1 MKSEVLGTQQHPSTT
16 PHPAPTGATV
26 ALASVASAS
35 TVTPAATAAA
45 AGPAPSGI
53 YPLFDSREA
62 FAARIA
68 LARRAT
74 RTLDVQYYIWRND
87 TTGALLFDALCDAAD
102 RGVRVRLLLDDNNT
116 SDLDEVLAGLDA
128 HPRIEVR
135 LFNPFALR
143 RPRIVGYLTD
153 FFRLNRRMH
162 NKSFTVDG
170 EATIV
175 GGRNIGDEY
184 FGATGDVLFVD
195 LDVLA
200 VGPIVADVA
209 QDFERYWT
217 SKPACPAERLLP
229 RRDGRPSVWRA
240 RSRHRRAS
248 DPRRVAYLAS
258 VGELTFES
266 DLRARRLP
274 LIWAPTHMVSDDP
287 AKVCDRGVRKAY
299 LPRQIVAIVGAPR
312 ATFDIVSPY
321 FVPGASGVRTFARL
335 ARQGVRVR
343 VLTNAFEATDVAAV
357 HAGYSKRRK
366 ALLEAGVA
374 LYELRRSSVA
384 IGAAERPEHHMGRL
398 GSSGSSLHAKTFAV
412 DGTRVFVGSY
422 NFDPRSA
429 KLNTELGFVIDSA
442 PLTQHIAT
450 TFESAVPGNAYEVRL
465 TPAGSLYWI
474 ERGAAG
480 EIRHDV
486 EPGTRW
492 WQRALVTLL
501 GMLPLEWML

>member
-1 MKSEVLGTQQHPSTT
+1 MNGEALDTRQTAAAIPDD
-16 PHPAPTGATV
+16 APQ
-26 ALASVASAS
+26 
-35 TVTPAATAAA
+35 PPAAA

-53 YPLFDSREA
+53 HPLFDSREA
-62 FAARIA
+62 FAARLA
-68 LARRAT
+68 LAQRAT
-74 RTLDVQYYIWRND
+74 RSLDVQYYIWRND
-87 TTGALLFDALCDAAD
+87 TTGRLLFEALCAAAD

-116 SDLDEVLAGLDA
+116 SDLDEVLATLDA
-128 HPRIEVR
+128 HPGIEVR

-143 RPRIVGYLTD
+143 RPRILGYLTD

-162 NKSFTVDG
+162 NKSFTADR
-170 EATIV
+170 ETTIV

-184 FGATGDVLFVD
+184 FGATGAVLFVD

-209 QDFERYWT
+209 DDFERYWT
-217 SKPACPAERLLP
+217 SRAACPVERLLP
-229 RRDGRPSVWRA
+229 RRRA
-240 RSRHRRAS
+240 VRSMWHATGTRRTGAHPVR
-248 DPRRVAYLAS
+248 DAYLSAI
-258 VGELTFES
+258 GELAFE
-266 DLRARRLP
+266 RALAEGRLP
-274 LIWAPTHMVSDDP
+274 LTWAPTHMVSDDP
-287 AKVCDRGVRKAY
+287 AKVFDRGVRKAY
-299 LPRQIVAIVGAPR
+299 LPRQIVALVGAPR

-343 VLTNAFEATDVAAV
+343 VLTNAFEATDVAPV

-374 LYELRRSSVA
+374 LYELRRGAGA
-384 IGAAERPEHHMGRL
+384 IGAAARSEHHAGRL

-442 PLTQHIAT
+442 ALTQHIAA
-450 TFESAVPGNAYEVRL
+450 TFEQAVPGNAYEVRL
-465 TPAGSLYWI
+465 TPNGALYWI
-474 ERGAAG
+474 ERNAAG
-480 EIRHDV
+480 EVRHDV

>member
-1 MKSEVLGTQQHPSTT
+1 MNGE
-16 PHPAPTGATV
+16 
-26 ALASVASAS
+26 ALDARPDAAS
-35 TVTPAATAAA
+35 TPDDAPRAPPAA
-45 AGPAPSGI
+45 AGPEPSGI
-53 YPLFDSREA
+53 HPLFDSREA
-62 FAARIA
+62 FAARLA
-68 LARRAT
+68 LAQRAT
-74 RTLDVQYYIWRND
+74 RSLDVQYYIWRND
-87 TTGALLFDALCDAAD
+87 TTGRLLFEALCAAAE

-116 SDLDEVLAGLDA
+116 SDLDEILATLDA
-128 HPRIEVR
+128 HPGIEVR

-162 NKSFTVDG
+162 NKSFTADR
-170 EATIV
+170 ETTIV

-209 QDFERYWT
+209 DDFERYWA
-217 SKPACPAERLLP
+217 SKAACPVERLLP
-229 RRDGRPSVWRA
+229 RRRAA
-240 RSRHRRAS
+240 RSLWHATG
-248 DPRRVAYLAS
+248 PRRPGAHPARDAYVAAI
-258 VGELTFES
+258 GELAFG
-266 DLRARRLP
+266 RALVERRLP
-274 LIWAPTHMVSDDP
+274 LTWAPTHMVSDDP
-287 AKVCDRGVRKAY
+287 AKVFDRGVRKAY
-299 LPRQIVAIVGAPR
+299 LPRQIVAIVGTPR

-374 LYELRRSSVA
+374 LFELRRTSAV
-384 IGAAERPEHHMGRL
+384 IGAAERGGHHAGRL

-429 KLNTELGFVIDSA
+429 KLNTELGFVIESA
-442 PLTQHIAT
+442 ALTQHIAA
-450 TFESAVPGNAYEVRL
+450 TFENAVPGNAYEVRL
-465 TPAGSLYWI
+465 TPQGTLYWI
-474 ERGAAG
+474 ERGAGG
-480 EIRHDV
+480 EVRHDV

-492 WQRALVTLL
+492 WQRALVRLL
-501 GMLPLEWML
+501 GKLPLEWLL

>member
-1 MKSEVLGTQQHPSTT
+1 MNGEALDTQRI
-16 PHPAPTGATV
+16 AATV
-26 ALASVASAS
+26 PNDAPQA
-35 TVTPAATAAA
+35 PAAA

-53 YPLFDSREA
+53 HPLFDSREA
-62 FAARIA
+62 FAARLA
-68 LARRAT
+68 LAQRAT
-74 RTLDVQYYIWRND
+74 RSLDVQYYIWRND
-87 TTGALLFDALCDAAD
+87 TTGRLLFEALCAAAD

-116 SDLDEVLAGLDA
+116 SDLDDVLASLDA
-128 HPRIEVR
+128 HPGVEVR

-143 RPRIVGYLTD
+143 RPRILGYLTD

-162 NKSFTVDG
+162 NKSFTADR
-170 EATIV
+170 ETTIV

-184 FGATGDVLFVD
+184 FGATGAVLFVD

-200 VGPIVADVA
+200 VGPIVAEVA
-209 QDFERYWT
+209 DDFERYWM
-217 SKPACPAERLLP
+217 SRAACPVERLLP
-229 RRDGRPSVWRA
+229 RRRA
-240 RSRHRRAS
+240 VRSLWHAPGTRRAGVHPVR
-248 DPRRVAYLAS
+248 DAYLATID
-258 VGELTFES
+258 ELAFE
-266 DLRARRLP
+266 RALAERRLP
-274 LIWAPTHMVSDDP
+274 LTWAPTHMVSDDP
-287 AKVCDRGVRKAY
+287 AKVFDRGVRKAY
-299 LPRQIVAIVGAPR
+299 LPRQIVAIVGTPR

-357 HAGYSKRRK
+357 HAGYSKRRR

-374 LYELRRSSVA
+374 LYELRRGSAV
-384 IGAAERPEHHMGRL
+384 IGAAERSERHAGRL

-442 PLTQHIAT
+442 ALTQHIAT
-450 TFESAVPGNAYEVRL
+450 TFEQAVPGNAYEVRL
-465 TPAGSLYWI
+465 APRGELYWI

-480 EIRHDV
+480 EVRHEV

-492 WQRALVTLL
+492 WQRALVRLL
-501 GMLPLEWML
+501 AMLPLEWLL